1 MTSPDLTQD
10 PRWRAV
16 VNRDSTGAP
25 PFVFGVTSTRIFCR
39 SGCPA
44 PTPNPS
50 RVRFFEDADAAQVA
64 GFRPCRRCRPE
75 LLQGRKSAL
84 EKARELLELSPR
96 GLSMEAL
103 AGRVGLSP
111 SHLQRA
117 FTKEVG
123 ISPAEY
129 SRAMR
134 MKRARSSLATGT
146 QVTDA
151 LYQAG
156 FGSSRAFYEVAPG
169 TLGMTPSQ
177 FRKGGAGIEIHY
189 SVSRSFLGQLLLGA
203 TARGVCAVKMGES
216 LADLEAQLA
225 AEFPQAQLIR
235 DEVGLHE
242 IRSVLLALASG
253 RPGGRELPVDVRG
266 TVFQWLVWRE
276 IQAIPRGRTSTYGKL
291 AAGMGRPGAARAVA
305 RACAANQV
313 ALVIPCHRVVP
324 AAGGEGGYRWGGERK
339 RRLLEAESARD

>member
-1 MTSPDLTQD
+1 MSSPDLSQD
-10 PRWRAV
+10 PRWVAV
-16 VNRDSTGAP
+16 LNRDAALASQ
-25 PFVFGVTSTRIFCR
+25 FVYGVTSTRIFCR

-44 PTPNPS
+44 PTPHPS
-50 RVRFFEDADAAQVA
+50 RVRFFEDANSAQVA

-75 LLQGRKSAL
+75 RGQRRQTAL
-84 EKARELLELSPR
+84 ERARELLERSPN

-111 SHLQRA
+111 SHLQRT
-117 FTKEVG
+117 FTQEIG

-169 TLGMTPSQ
+169 ALGMTPSQ
-177 FRKGGAGIEIHY
+177 FRKGGEGVEIRY
-189 SVSRSFLGQLLLGA
+189 SVSRSFLGHLLLGA
-203 TARGVCAVKMGES
+203 TARGVCAVKMGENP
-216 LADLEAQLA
+216 ADLVAQLV
-225 AEFPQAQLIR
+225 AEFPQAQLTR
-235 DEVGLHE
+235 DEGGLEE
-242 IRSVLLALASG
+242 IRSVVLTLASG
-253 RPGGRELPVDVRG
+253 RPGGRELPLDVRG

-276 IQAIPRGRTSTYGKL
+276 IQAIPRGRTRTYGEL

-305 RACAANQV
+305 RACASNQV

-324 AAGGEGGYRWGGERK
+324 AAGGEGGYRWGAERK
-339 RRLLEAESARD
+339 RRLLEAEAGGD